1 MLPPDTSLPPGFDGL
16 PSPPGEE
23 VEAWSRS
30 SLEVPL
36 APVPHALLLVL
47 APAVLG
53 SDVLSHRL
61 HGEHAV
67 ALLSTRRQTLELLGL
82 LSEPLAD
89 RGSLSL
95 NTRPRQTLG

>member
-1 MLPPDTSLPPGFDGL
+1 MPKAGFSLARGEQNQGEAPGNSRCDQEA
-16 PSPPGEE
+16 SE
-23 VEAWSRS
+23 VA
-30 SLEVPL
+30 L
-36 APVPHALLLVL
+36 APIPHAPFLVVA
-47 APAVLG
+47 APALQVDVLG
-53 SDVLSHRL
+53 HRL